1 MHRTGLLLIF
11 VLAAVGA
18 EGLQVRLRPE
28 VEVLRPHATLAEVA
42 ILSGDQHWIGVL
54 GGCVVQEM
62 PDARERT
69 VDAGRI
75 RAALAGRIPMRLLAV
90 DGSTVLR
97 RFIESV
103 PGSDLDAVVVA
114 ALAARAG
121 EGAEVVLR
129 RCCGDLAIPADIDHS
144 WRASV
149 EPLVAQTVGE
159 VPVRVRLLRG
169 DHEVARTLA
178 VAEVRLLADRPVAT
192 RALRRGEVIRW
203 GDLRLER
210 IDLSTGRY
218 EEGSL
223 ESLIGMELRRDC
235 PADAPL
241 AQGVLRRPPAVRG
254 GDIVTLEVRRGGLLI
269 STTATAL
276 ADGAAGEQIQVRRS
290 TDGRSMPAVVSSP
303 GIVVVA
309 E

>member
-1 MHRTGLLLIF
+1 MVRAGLLL
-11 VLAAVGA
+11 VLALAAMAA
-18 EGLQVRLRPE
+18 EGLHVRLRPE
-28 VEVLRPHATLAEVA
+28 VEVLRPRATLAEVA
-42 ILSGDQHWIGVL
+42 ELAGDPRWIEAL
-54 GGCVVQEM
+54 GGCVIQDL
-62 PDARERT
+62 PDARERSI
-69 VDAGRI
+69 DAERV

-90 DGSTVLR
+90 DGATVLR
-97 RFIESV
+97 RFIEPI
-103 PGSDLDAVVVA
+103 PGSDLDGAVVA

-129 RCCGDLAIPADIDHS
+129 RACGDLAIPADIDRT

-178 VAEVRLLADRPVAT
+178 VAEVRLLADRAVAT
-192 RALRRGEVIRW
+192 RALRRGEIISW

-210 IDLSTGRY
+210 VDLASGRY

-223 ESLIGMELRRDC
+223 EELVGMEVRRDC

-241 AQGVLRRPPAVRG
+241 VRGVLRHPPAVRG

-269 STTATAL
+269 STAATAL
-276 ADGAAGEQIQVRRS
+276 ADGTAGEQIQVRRS
-290 TDGRSMPAVVSSP
+290 TDGRSMPAVISGP
-303 GIVVVA
+303 GVVVVA